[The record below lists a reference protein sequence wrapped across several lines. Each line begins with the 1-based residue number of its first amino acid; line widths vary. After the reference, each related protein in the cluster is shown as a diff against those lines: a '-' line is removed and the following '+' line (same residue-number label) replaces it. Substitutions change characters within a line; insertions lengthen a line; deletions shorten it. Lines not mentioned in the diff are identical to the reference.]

1 MMVEN
6 VDSLFSVYQIE
17 ISYMIKMVAHPSLT
31 IFKGIVESDSSKIY
45 LAG

>member
-1 MMVEN
+1 MVEN

-17 ISYMIKMVAHPSLT
+17 ISYMIKMVHPSLT